1 MQGFPSTK
9 HVRVFLLL
17 PFLLLFLLNA
27 CGSASPHSAVPA
39 STAISHDRTTPTQT
53 PVALVHVNIV
63 SKGSMY
69 AFDPAHVTVKIGTQV
84 VWTNRTNAPHTV
96 SSDAGIFNS
105 PNTLEAGQSYSFTF
119 PRAGNYSYYCNFH
132 LYMKAIITVTS

>member
-1 MQGFPSTK
+1 MQGFPSK
-9 HVRVFLLL
+9 MHVRVFLLL

-27 CGSASPHSAVPA
+27 CGSTSTHSAVPA
-39 STAISHDRTTPTQT
+39 STATSHVHSTPTQT
-53 PVALVHVNIV
+53 PTALVHVNIV

-69 AFDPAHVTVKIGTQV
+69 AFDPSHVMVKIGTQV

-96 SSDAGIFNS
+96 SSDSGIFNS
-105 PNTLEAGQSYSFTF
+105 PNTLETGQSYSFTF
-119 PRAGNYSYYCNFH
+119 AKAGNYSYYCNFH